1 MNNGFGR
8 GAVSLAV
15 EYVALW
21 MWICE
26 YLNMYIMLKKI
37 HESVVSNVSFHCVR
51 WALVI

>member
-26 YLNMYIMLKKI
+26 YLNMYMIKKFMK
-37 HESVVSNVSFHCVR
+37 VLLAMFHSIV
-51 WALVI
+51 